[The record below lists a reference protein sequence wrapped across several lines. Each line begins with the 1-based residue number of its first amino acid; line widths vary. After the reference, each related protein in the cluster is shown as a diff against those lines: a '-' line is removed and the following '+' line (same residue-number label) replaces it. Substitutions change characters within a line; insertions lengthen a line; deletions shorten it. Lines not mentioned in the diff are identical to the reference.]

1 MILRIGHHQER
12 LASKHAIWHC
22 GRSGNC
28 RQTVSP
34 KIKPRTRGS
43 PDPPLNVPCAMHE
56 SSVAGPKYPA
66 NSKIPRE
73 LYLTSN
79 SASDEPGKRAS
90 SLARICASVVKPGE
104 LCDEMTRGAGGKNEM
119 GGYRAVGQWGSGAP
133 EGCLYIYIVGFGV
146 EEETSSPLTPG
157 TAPNNKTLQSLYC

>member
-1 MILRIGHHQER
+1 
-12 LASKHAIWHC
+12 
-22 GRSGNC
+22 
-28 RQTVSP
+28 
-34 KIKPRTRGS
+34 
-43 PDPPLNVPCAMHE
+43 MHE

-104 LCDEMTRGAGGKNEM
+104 LCDEMTRGAGEKNEM
-119 GGYRAVGQWGSGAP
+119 GGIEQWGSGAA
-133 EGCLYIYIVGFGV
+133 GHQKGVCIYILWVSALRR
-146 EEETSSPLTPG
+146 EHLPH
-157 TAPNNKTLQSLYC
+157 